1 MVGSLNCKP
10 DCKVCNRATP
20 VKRELLDISRRAAF
34 QNIPMHVLEF
44 LAELQNAE
52 ISPVALL
59 RTDFTT
65 DTFPTISKLPG
76 TLTRNNCGG
85 VSV

>member
-1 MVGSLNCKP
+1 
-10 DCKVCNRATP
+10 
-20 VKRELLDISRRAAF
+20 
-34 QNIPMHVLEF
+34 MHVLEF

-65 DTFPTISKLPG
+65 DIFPTISKLPG

-85 VSV
+85 VSF